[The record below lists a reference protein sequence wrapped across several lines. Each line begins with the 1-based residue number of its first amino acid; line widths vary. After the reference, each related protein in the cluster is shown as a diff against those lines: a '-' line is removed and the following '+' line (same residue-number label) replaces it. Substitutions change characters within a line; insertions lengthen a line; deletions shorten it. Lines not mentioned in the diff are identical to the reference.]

1 MTNSNISET
10 PLFAEVAIP
19 AHVTQTYTYH
29 VPKAFLPLAQRGCRV
44 AVPFG
49 RKMQIGYVV
58 ALHDTLE
65 GELAPEALK
74 DIEAWLDETPVIS
87 EEILELSQWVADYYY
102 APWGEV
108 LKAALPTG
116 LDTSLQ
122 TWVTATE
129 AGRKLAVSRQQ
140 SAVSGQPEE
149 SHKSIPVE
157 TGMLFP
163 ESDDQNPKP
172 NTQNPAKQL
181 TKHKFLFW
189 LVEIGGDSP
198 LDAAPP
204 EYSSNRAKAI
214 ARELEQN
221 GLVKIQQRIGRQ
233 RVQPKRQTAVRW
245 GSSQQSA
252 VSSQQ
257 EEKNSAPSTQHPSLI
272 SHPSLQQ
279 QRVFEVMETVTEAI
293 AFTELTTKAD
303 VSPSVIHT
311 LEKKGVLEVFV
322 REIRRDPLAY
332 LKSLPDAESVTL
344 NAGQA
349 VAYEAI
355 LDAVAGGRFASF
367 LLQGITGSGKTEVY
381 LTAMQAVVERGQS
394 ALMLV
399 PEIGLTPMF
408 SRRLSQKF
416 GALVAVLHSSLSP
429 GERLDEW
436 ERIRDGQARV
446 VIGTRSAIFAPLVD
460 LGLIIIDE
468 EHDGSYKQSESV
480 PHYHARD
487 TAIVRASRVGCPIV
501 LGSATPAIESA
512 QNAQAGKY
520 VHLTLTERFGGRSLP
535 DVTLVDMREVFKR
548 HKRSQFISDELSTA
562 IQETCSQRE
571 QVMILL
577 NRRGFASFM
586 LCRSCGLTSDCPNCD
601 VTLTYHKA
609 DRRLSCHYCNHHT
622 PVPENCPNCNGRYI
636 NYVGEGTEQLEE
648 RLRELFPHLKIARLD
663 RDVTRRR
670 GVFERVLGEFASG
683 GIDILVGT
691 QMIAKGHDFPNV
703 TLVCVVSVDAGLAV
717 PDFRSAERTFQLLA
731 QVAGR
736 AGRGDRPGRVLI
748 QTYHPEHYALG
759 AAREQDY
766 ERFFREEISYRRALY
781 YPPFSVLANVVVR
794 HTDLT
799 QASGLADR
807 FAQYLRGAAKAE
819 PSTRILGPAPAPMS
833 KLRGEYRFQ
842 ILVKARKRQNIR
854 DVFDLSFAKL
864 TDAERRNVFVE
875 IDPVDLM

>member
-1 MTNSNISET
+1 MTNLSHL
-10 PLFAEVAIP
+10 PLFAEIAIP
-19 AHVTQTYTYH
+19 AYVTQTYTYR
-29 VPKAFLPLAQRGCRV
+29 VPDAFIPLAQRGCRV

-74 DIEAWLDETPVIS
+74 DIEAWLDETPVVA
-87 EEILELSQWVADYYY
+87 EEILELTHWVADYYY

-129 AGRKLAVSRQQ
+129 AGRALAKDEGGRMKD
-140 SAVSGQPEE
+140 EE
-149 SHKSIPVE
+149 S
-157 TGMLFP
+157 
-163 ESDDQNPKP
+163 QNLLPIHPSSFILHPSKK
-172 NTQNPAKQL
+172 AL

-189 LVEIGGDSP
+189 LVEAGGESP

-204 EYSSNRAKAI
+204 EYSANRAKAI
-214 ARELEQN
+214 ARELEKD
-221 GLVKIQQRIGRQ
+221 GLVTIRQRVGRQ
-233 RVQPKRQTAVRW
+233 RIQPKRQTAVRW
-245 GSSQQSA
+245 SSSQQSV
-252 VSSQQ
+252 VSGQP
-257 EEKNSAPSTQHPSLI
+257 EEKHPAPSTQHLKFHPSSLI
-272 SHPSLQQ
+272 LHPSLQQ
-279 QRVFEVMETVTEAI
+279 QRVFEVMEAVAEAI

-332 LKSLPDAESVTL
+332 LKSLPQAEAITL
-344 NAGQA
+344 NAGQQA
-349 VAYEAI
+349 AYETI
-355 LDAVAGGRFASF
+355 LDAVSAKKFGSF
-367 LLQGITGSGKTEVY
+367 LLQGVTGSGKTEVY
-381 LTAMQAVVERGQS
+381 LSVMQAVVERGQS

-416 GALVAVLHSSLSP
+416 GSLVAVLHSSLSP

-468 EHDGSYKQSESV
+468 EHDGSYKQTESM

-487 TAIVRASRVGCPIV
+487 TAIVRASRAGCPIV

-512 QNAQAGKY
+512 QNARAGKY
-520 VHLTLTERFGGRSLP
+520 VHLTLSERFGGRSLP

-548 HKRSQFISDELSTA
+548 HKRSQFVSDELVTA
-562 IQETCSQRE
+562 IQNTCDQRE
-571 QVMILL
+571 QAMILL

-622 PVPENCPNCNGRYI
+622 PVPELCPNCNGRYI
-636 NYVGEGTEQLEE
+636 NYIGEGTEQLEE
-648 RLRELFPHLKIARLD
+648 RFKELFPQLRIARLD

-683 GIDILVGT
+683 GIDVLVGT

-703 TLVCVVSVDAGLAV
+703 TLVGVVSVDAGLAV

-759 AAREQDY
+759 SAREQDY
-766 ERFFREEISYRRALY
+766 DRFFNEEIGYRRALY

-799 QASGLADR
+799 QASGLAER
-807 FAQYLRGAAKAE
+807 FAQLLRSAAKEE
-819 PSTRILGPAPAPMS
+819 PSTRILGPAPAPMA

-854 DVFDLSFAKL
+854 DAFDLSFARL
-864 TDAERRNVFVE
+864 TDGERRNVFVE

>member
-1 MTNSNISET
+1 MTDSPLSHP
-10 PLFAEVAIP
+10 PLFAEIAIP
-19 AHVTQTYTYH
+19 AYVTQTYTYR
-29 VPKAFLPLAQRGCRV
+29 VPDAFIPLAQRGCRV

-65 GELAPEALK
+65 GELAPASLK
-74 DIEAWLDETPVIS
+74 DIEAWLDETPVVA
-87 EEILELSQWVADYYY
+87 EEILELTHWVADYYY

-122 TWVTATE
+122 TLVTATE
-129 AGRKLAVSRQQ
+129 AGRKLAVSSQP
-140 SAVSGQPEE
+140 SAVSGQPPAA
-149 SHKSIPVE
+149 SRQPSLVE
-157 TGMLFP
+157 VDGGEHTQHPAPSTQHL
-163 ESDDQNPKP
+163 PK
-172 NTQNPAKQL
+172 AL

-189 LVEIGGDSP
+189 LVEAGGESP
-198 LDAAPP
+198 LDAAPS
-204 EYSSNRAKAI
+204 EYSANRAKAI
-214 ARELEQN
+214 ARELEKD
-221 GLVKIQQRIGRQ
+221 GLVTIQQRVGRQ
-233 RVQPKRQTAVRW
+233 RIQPKRQTAVRW
-245 GSSQQSA
+245 NSSQQSV

-257 EEKNSAPSTQHPSLI
+257 EEKNSALRTQHSALIQNPS
-272 SHPSLQQ
+272 PQQ

-332 LKSLPDAESVTL
+332 LKLLPQAEAITL
-344 NAGQA
+344 NAGQQA
-349 VAYEAI
+349 AYETI
-355 LDAVAGGRFASF
+355 LEAVSAKKFGSF
-367 LLQGITGSGKTEVY
+367 LLQGVTGSGKTEVY
-381 LTAMQAVVERGQS
+381 LSVMQSVVERGQS

-416 GALVAVLHSSLSP
+416 GSLVAVLHSSLSP

-468 EHDGSYKQSESV
+468 EHDGSYKQTESM

-487 TAIVRASRVGCPIV
+487 TAIVRASRAGCTIV

-512 QNAQAGKY
+512 QNARAGKY
-520 VHLTLTERFGGRSLP
+520 VHLTLSERFGGRSLP

-548 HKRSQFISDELSTA
+548 HKRTQFVSDELVTA
-562 IQETCSQRE
+562 IQNTCDQRE
-571 QVMILL
+571 QAMILL

-622 PVPENCPNCNGRYI
+622 PVPELCPNCNGRYI
-636 NYVGEGTEQLEE
+636 NYIGEGTEQLEE
-648 RLRELFPHLKIARLD
+648 RFKELFPQLRIARLD

-683 GIDILVGT
+683 GIDVLVGT

-703 TLVCVVSVDAGLAV
+703 TLVGVVSVDAGLAV

-759 AAREQDY
+759 SAREQDY
-766 ERFFREEISYRRALY
+766 NRFFNEEIGYRRALY

-799 QASGLADR
+799 QASALAER
-807 FAQYLRGAAKAE
+807 FAQLLRGAAKEE
-819 PSTRILGPAPAPMS
+819 PSTRILGPAPAPMA

-854 DVFDLSFAKL
+854 DAFDLSFARL
-864 TDAERRNVFVE
+864 TDGERRNVFVE